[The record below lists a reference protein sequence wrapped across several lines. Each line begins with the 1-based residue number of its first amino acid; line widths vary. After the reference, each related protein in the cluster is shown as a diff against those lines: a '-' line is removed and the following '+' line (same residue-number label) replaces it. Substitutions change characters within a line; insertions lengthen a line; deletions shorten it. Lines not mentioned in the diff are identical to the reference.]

1 MVLSDANNSD
11 SGPTLSGH
19 VVTKIFRHDC
29 QARQCPS
36 RWSIRDNHH
45 DEEKVLFDAIA
56 TDPIVHRH
64 YLNGKKWL
72 TDSFTIQSPEMR
84 AFLKSALANYQ
95 DFDPGLDGWTFRS
108 PYKALVH
115 RWDRILE
122 LSKSAAKETEQSVNS
137 LVKFL
142 HPILEVYIQAQ
153 ANINKTGQISFA
165 DIWQIFPPGEL
176 VMTTL
181 HGVEIM
187 CRVTRYEF
195 SRQGNSWSIKLQYVD
210 WNGQKCGFAKW
221 SIDVSFYAGERHVS
235 SLPVYPVKFCESVE
249 EAKERLLKRGR
260 LFEAIRGY
268 HFKSCTGTQVLLE
281 ESLNEE
287 RPISG
292 RVIIDTHAY
301 YQSRNRKH
309 PSLGSLESEP
319 PSNNPKL
326 LGATQDTTR
335 QSSMGRNPAVPP
347 SYHDNNQGGLVPYN
361 GHAGNP
367 FAPPTQSY
375 SNFTPV
381 PNRHGLGPEPI
392 MNYGTNGPYHP
403 SYPAQSSYP
412 TQPPQPQDR
421 RPMAPVTHNNYPRVN
436 GEQPRGGPGHFPERR
451 KSFTSESD
459 YTDDEGHAGPRH
471 NTGRQYRGSLPGG
484 RRRGF
489 VATDR
494 PLATGKRIMANIEA
508 RSENLDRLTD
518 EQCMLATPWVIGLDM
533 NTKLWGRFR
542 VDELESIDWNDESY
556 ENLILPEKEKELA
569 WAFVKNKALAD
580 STKFE
585 DFVKDKGRGIIILMF
600 GPPGVGK
607 SYTAEAVAE
616 RARVPLYTMSAA
628 TLGTNPKRVGD
639 CLEYALNLCRA
650 WNAMLFLDEADIFLG
665 SRSDADLTRNELVAV
680 FLTKLEYYQG
690 ICFMTTNRMSSIDLA
705 MQSRVD
711 LFLRYGDLTQ
721 ETRYCVWK
729 NFISG
734 PCATRFDISDED
746 LDKLSKY
753 ELNGREIKNL
763 VKTAHLL
770 SLGNADEKI
779 GLGTLCMLVD
789 NRIQAL
795 ETLKG
800 A

>member
-1 MVLSDANNSD
+1 MVLSDANGND
-11 SGPTLSGH
+11 SVPTLSGH

-95 DFDPGLDGWTFRS
+95 DFDPSLDGWTFRS

-115 RWDRILE
+115 RRDRILE
-122 LSKSAAKETEQSVNS
+122 LSKSIPKETEQSVNS
-137 LVKFL
+137 L
-142 HPILEVYIQAQ
+142 
-153 ANINKTGQISFA
+153 
-165 DIWQIFPPGEL
+165 IFPPGEL

-181 HGVEIM
+181 YGVEIM
-187 CRVTRYEF
+187 CRVTRYGF
-195 SRQGNSWSIKLQYVD
+195 SRHGNFWTIKLQYVD
-210 WNGQKCGFAKW
+210 WNGQKCGFAKAV
-221 SIDVSFYAGERHVS
+221 IDISFYAGERHVT
-235 SLPVYPVKFCESVE
+235 SLPVYPVKFCESME
-249 EAKERLLKRGR
+249 ETKGRLLKRGR
-260 LFEAIRGY
+260 LFEALRGY

-281 ESLNEE
+281 EALNEE

-292 RVIIDTHAY
+292 RVIIDTHTY

-309 PSLGSLESEP
+309 PSLGSLESES
-319 PSNNPKL
+319 PSDNPKL
-326 LGATQDTTR
+326 LEGSQDTAR
-335 QSSMGRNPAVPP
+335 QTIRDRNPAVPP
-347 SYHDNNQGGLVPYN
+347 SYHDNNQGDLVPYN
-361 GHAGNP
+361 GHDGNP
-367 FAPPTQSY
+367 FAPPHQPNSY
-375 SNFTPV
+375 FTP
-381 PNRHGLGPEPI
+381 PPDMQGPGPEPI
-392 MNYGTNGPYHP
+392 SNYGPNGPYHS

-412 TQPPQPQDR
+412 TRPPPSHRR
-421 RPMAPVTHNNYPRVN
+421 RPIAPAPQNHYPHISP
-436 GEQPRGGPGHFPERR
+436 EQPRGGHYPERR
-451 KSFTSESD
+451 NSFTSESD
-459 YTDDEGHAGPRH
+459 YTDDEGHPGPQYNTGGSLPAGPR
-471 NTGRQYRGSLPGG
+471 RGY
-484 RRRGF
+484 
-489 VATDR
+489 VTTDTR
-494 PLATGKRIMANIEA
+494 NRITASIEA

-518 EQCMLATPWVIGLDM
+518 EQCMLTTPWVIGLDM
-533 NTKLWGRFR
+533 NTKLWSKFR
-542 VDELESIDWNDESY
+542 VDELEPIDWNDESY

-585 DFVKDKGRGIIILMF
+585 DFIKDKGRGIIILMF

-650 WNAMLFLDEADIFLG
+650 WNAMLFLDEADVFLG

-734 PCATRFDISDED
+734 ACATRFDISDED

-753 ELNGREIKNL
+753 KLNGREIKNL

-770 SLGNADEKI
+770 SLGNVEGKI
-779 GLGTLCMLVD
+779 SLKTLCMLAD